1 MGRLSVSNQSC
12 VWLLLLSKTI
22 SSAIKTN
29 IKPNARKTDRLH
41 LKGKEKSERQEKKQV
56 TRTCTNV
63 HERAKITRTCTNV
76 HLMIMIMIM
85 IMNMIMIVIMMF
97 LTKQIY

>member
-12 VWLLLLSKTI
+12 VWLSPLSRTI
-22 SSAIKTN
+22 SSAIKTS
-29 IKPNARKTDRLH
+29 IKPSVRKIDRLH
-41 LKGKEKSERQEKKQV
+41 LKEKEKSERQEKKQV

-76 HLMIMIMIM
+76 HLMIMIM
-85 IMNMIMIVIMMF
+85 NMIMIVIMMF
-97 LTKQIY
+97 LKKQIY

>member
-12 VWLLLLSKTI
+12 VWLLLLSETI

-29 IKPNARKTDRLH
+29 IKPSARKTDRLH
-41 LKGKEKSERQEKKQV
+41 SKEKEKSERQEKKHV

-76 HLMIMIMIM
+76 HLMIMIM
-85 IMNMIMIVIMMF
+85 NMIMIVIMMF
-97 LTKQIY
+97 LKKQIY